1 VAKRTQLT
9 NLSARIAAGRLEPVG
24 AAAPTA
30 DGPQAKRE
38 RAKFQP
44 DGRKGV
50 LVRLNPEAWRVLKI
64 LGAERMASLQEMME
78 EAVNDLLQKNGK
90 PPLA

>member
-1 VAKRTQLT
+1 MAKRTQLT
-9 NLSARIAAGRLEPVG
+9 NLSARIAAGRPEPV
-24 AAAPTA
+24 AAVAAQPETVQ
-30 DGPQAKRE
+30 GKRE

-78 EAVNDLLQKNGK
+78 EAVNDLLRKNGK